1 MVYGPNMLD
10 DFLMCHFGPD
20 HRALT
25 EGLIFGLVESNPDCC
40 CAGSTRLQ
48 KLSINTE
55 VYAQRYSNLLM
66 NSKCEGTI
74 LMQFLCSTYSHY
86 TRPSVS

>member
-25 EGLIFGLVESNPDCC
+25 EGLIFGLVESNPDRA
-40 CAGSTRLQ
+40 CAGSTCLQ
-48 KLSINTE
+48 KLAINTE
-55 VYAQRYSNLLM
+55 MYAQRYSNLSVNL
-66 NSKCEGTI
+66 KCEGTI
-74 LMQFLCSTYSHY
+74 LT
-86 TRPSVS
+86 